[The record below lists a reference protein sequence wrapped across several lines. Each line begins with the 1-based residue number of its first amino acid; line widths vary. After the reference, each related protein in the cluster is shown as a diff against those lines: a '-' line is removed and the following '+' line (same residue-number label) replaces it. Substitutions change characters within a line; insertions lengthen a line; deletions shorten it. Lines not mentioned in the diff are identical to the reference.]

1 MNITACYVIHGNNKS
16 FQPVD
21 DMSEKNINKN
31 ATVVARR
38 DRGKSECRHCIGR
51 KINFINIISKETES
65 KKKNTLTTN
74 PHEVPSEIQNL
85 PKDGIFTH
93 PFVRYIQ
100 PAAPVPVVLQHVDP

>member
-65 KKKNTLTTN
+65 EKKTRSRQTRTKSRVKYKICQKMEFLL
-74 PHEVPSEIQNL
+74 IL
-85 PKDGIFTH
+85 
-93 PFVRYIQ
+93 
-100 PAAPVPVVLQHVDP
+100 L